1 MEFVDD
7 QASVSKGTP
16 TRKRFGSG
24 SPSNKRST
32 VSPWKRRS
40 VSHAVEVLAKI
51 HADLSGSVSVIFPKE
66 AERLRE
72 EIKNMLVDD
81 ARACHWN
88 RNLMK
93 WSNER
98 YDSTNENRVLNCDPI
113 PFLEA
118 LQALADSSEYVSEL
132 KIMGPLGNLIDIAGA
147 RNLDW
152 KEPESAALGCAR
164 PPARVSKKEA
174 VTAGFRRKKQYHLEV
189 ETTSLA
195 IYLTVGF
202 RRKKQYH
209 LEVEPT
215 LWRLQMNYIEKT
227 ML

>member
-7 QASVSKGTP
+7 KASVSKGTP

-32 VSPWKRRS
+32 VSPWKRPF
-40 VSHAVEVLAKI
+40 VTHAVQVLAKI
-51 HADLSGSVSVIFPKE
+51 HADLSGSISVIFTKE

-132 KIMGPLGNLIDIAGA
+132 KIMGPLGNFIDIAEA

-152 KEPESAALGCAR
+152 KEPEIQHENESTMDDVHADVRVLAR
-164 PPARVSKKEA
+164 IVYLIAKRAGVTDKEIA
-174 VTAGFRRKKQYHLEV
+174 DAEDA
-189 ETTSLA
+189 E
-195 IYLTVGF
+195 
-202 RRKKQYH
+202 
-209 LEVEPT
+209 
-215 LWRLQMNYIEKT
+215 
-227 ML
+227 

>member
-1 MEFVDD
+1 MAQGEVV
-7 QASVSKGTP
+7 QGLLH
-16 TRKRFGSG
+16 
-24 SPSNKRST
+24 
-32 VSPWKRRS
+32 
-40 VSHAVEVLAKI
+40 HAQQVLAKI
-51 HADLSGSVSVIFPKE
+51 HADRSGSVSVIFPKE

-132 KIMGPLGNLIDIAGA
+132 KIMGLIGSPCLVP
-147 RNLDW
+147 RMML
-152 KEPESAALGCAR
+152 KLR
-164 PPARVSKKEA
+164 
-174 VTAGFRRKKQYHLEV
+174 L
-189 ETTSLA
+189 TTSLFTCA
-195 IYLTVGF
+195 RCPWYNLD
-202 RRKKQYH
+202 RA
-209 LEVEPT
+209 L
-215 LWRLQMNYIEKT
+215 M
-227 ML
+227 

>member
-132 KIMGPLGNLIDIAGA
+132 KIMGPLGNFIDIAEA

-152 KEPESAALGCAR
+152 KEPEIQHEDESTMDDVHHDVRVLAR
-164 PPARVSKKEA
+164 IVYLIAKRAGVTDKEIA
-174 VTAGFRRKKQYHLEV
+174 DAEDA
-189 ETTSLA
+189 E
-195 IYLTVGF
+195 
-202 RRKKQYH
+202 
-209 LEVEPT
+209 
-215 LWRLQMNYIEKT
+215 
-227 ML
+227 

>member
-7 QASVSKGTP
+7 KASVSKGTP

-32 VSPWKRRS
+32 VSPWKKRF
-40 VSHAVEVLAKI
+40 VSHAIEVLAKI
-51 HADLSGSVSVIFPKE
+51 HADLSGLAVSVIFPKE

-88 RNLMK
+88 CNLMK

-132 KIMGPLGNLIDIAGA
+132 KIMGPLGNFIDIAEA

-152 KEPESAALGCAR
+152 KEPEIQHENESTMDDVHADVRVLAR
-164 PPARVSKKEA
+164 IVYLIAKRAGVTDKEIA
-174 VTAGFRRKKQYHLEV
+174 DAEDA
-189 ETTSLA
+189 E
-195 IYLTVGF
+195 
-202 RRKKQYH
+202 
-209 LEVEPT
+209 
-215 LWRLQMNYIEKT
+215 
-227 ML
+227 

>member
-1 MEFVDD
+1 MSFVED
-7 QASVSKGTP
+7 QAQVLKATP

-24 SPSNKRST
+24 SPSNKRSS
-32 VSPWKRRS
+32 VSPWKRPF
-40 VSHAVEVLAKI
+40 VTHAVQVLAKI

-132 KIMGPLGNLIDIAGA
+132 KIMGPLGNFIDIAEA

-152 KEPESAALGCAR
+152 KEPEVQHEDESTMDDVHHDVRVLAR
-164 PPARVSKKEA
+164 IVCLIAKRAGVTDKEIA
-174 VTAGFRRKKQYHLEV
+174 DAEDA
-189 ETTSLA
+189 E
-195 IYLTVGF
+195 
-202 RRKKQYH
+202 
-209 LEVEPT
+209 
-215 LWRLQMNYIEKT
+215 
-227 ML
+227 

>member
-1 MEFVDD
+1 MCMHAEVRSCHNTTHDTYMEFVDD
-7 QASVSKGTP
+7 KASVSKATP

-24 SPSNKRST
+24 SPSNKRSS
-32 VSPWKRRS
+32 VSPWKRPF
-40 VSHAVEVLAKI
+40 VTHAVQVLAKI

-132 KIMGPLGNLIDIAGA
+132 KIMGPLGNFIDIAEA

-152 KEPESAALGCAR
+152 KEPEIQHEDESTMDDVHADVRVLAR
-164 PPARVSKKEA
+164 IVYLIAKRAGVTDKEIA
-174 VTAGFRRKKQYHLEV
+174 DAEDA
-189 ETTSLA
+189 E
-195 IYLTVGF
+195 
-202 RRKKQYH
+202 
-209 LEVEPT
+209 
-215 LWRLQMNYIEKT
+215 
-227 ML
+227 

>member
-7 QASVSKGTP
+7 KASVSKGTP

-32 VSPWKRRS
+32 VSPWKRPF
-40 VSHAVEVLAKI
+40 VTHAVQVLAKI

-152 KEPESAALGCAR
+152 KEPEIQHENESTMDDVHADVRVLAR
-164 PPARVSKKEA
+164 IVYLIAKRAGVTDKEIA
-174 VTAGFRRKKQYHLEV
+174 DAEDA
-189 ETTSLA
+189 E
-195 IYLTVGF
+195 
-202 RRKKQYH
+202 
-209 LEVEPT
+209 
-215 LWRLQMNYIEKT
+215 
-227 ML
+227 

>member
-1 MEFVDD
+1 M
-7 QASVSKGTP
+7 
-16 TRKRFGSG
+16 
-24 SPSNKRST
+24 
-32 VSPWKRRS
+32 
-40 VSHAVEVLAKI
+40 
-51 HADLSGSVSVIFPKE
+51 IFPKE

-98 YDSTNENRVLNCDPI
+98 FDSTNENRVLSCDPI

-132 KIMGPLGNLIDIAGA
+132 KIMGPLGNFIDIAEA

-152 KEPESAALGCAR
+152 KEPEIQHENESTMDDVHADVRVLAR
-164 PPARVSKKEA
+164 IVYLIAKRAGVTDKEIA
-174 VTAGFRRKKQYHLEV
+174 DAEDA
-189 ETTSLA
+189 E
-195 IYLTVGF
+195 
-202 RRKKQYH
+202 
-209 LEVEPT
+209 
-215 LWRLQMNYIEKT
+215 
-227 ML
+227 

>member
-24 SPSNKRST
+24 SPSNKRSN

-132 KIMGPLGNLIDIAGA
+132 KIMGPLGNFIDIAEA

-152 KEPESAALGCAR
+152 KEPEIQHENESTMDDVHADVRVLAR
-164 PPARVSKKEA
+164 IVYLIAKRAGVTDKEIA
-174 VTAGFRRKKQYHLEV
+174 DAEDA
-189 ETTSLA
+189 E
-195 IYLTVGF
+195 
-202 RRKKQYH
+202 
-209 LEVEPT
+209 
-215 LWRLQMNYIEKT
+215 
-227 ML
+227 

>member
-7 QASVSKGTP
+7 KASVSKGTP

-32 VSPWKRRS
+32 VSPWKKRF
-40 VSHAVEVLAKI
+40 VSHAIEVLAKI

-132 KIMGPLGNLIDIAGA
+132 KIMGPLGNFIDIAEA

-152 KEPESAALGCAR
+152 KEPEIQHENESTMDDVHADVRVLAR
-164 PPARVSKKEA
+164 IVCLIAKRAGVTDKEIA
-174 VTAGFRRKKQYHLEV
+174 DAEDA
-189 ETTSLA
+189 E
-195 IYLTVGF
+195 
-202 RRKKQYH
+202 
-209 LEVEPT
+209 
-215 LWRLQMNYIEKT
+215 
-227 ML
+227 

>member
-1 MEFVDD
+1 MEFVED
-7 QASVSKGTP
+7 QASVLSKVTA
-16 TRKRFGSG
+16 TRKRAFG
-24 SPSNKRST
+24 SPSGKRST
-32 VSPWKRRS
+32 VSPWKKRS
-40 VSHAVEVLAKI
+40 VSHAIDLLAKI
-51 HADLSGSVSVIFPKE
+51 HPDLSGSVSVIFPKE

-132 KIMGPLGNLIDIAGA
+132 KIMGPLGNFIDIATPSSE
-147 RNLDW
+147 RL
-152 KEPESAALGCAR
+152 
-164 PPARVSKKEA
+164 PPL
-174 VTAGFRRKKQYHLEV
+174 AGLV
-189 ETTSLA
+189 
-195 IYLTVGF
+195 
-202 RRKKQYH
+202 
-209 LEVEPT
+209 
-215 LWRLQMNYIEKT
+215 
-227 ML
+227 

>member
-7 QASVSKGTP
+7 KASVSKGTP
-16 TRKRFGSG
+16 TRKRFGSR
-24 SPSNKRST
+24 SPSNKRSN

-132 KIMGPLGNLIDIAGA
+132 KIMGPLGNFIDIAEA

-152 KEPESAALGCAR
+152 KEPEIQHENESTMDDVHADVRVLAR
-164 PPARVSKKEA
+164 IVYLIAKRAGVTDKEIA
-174 VTAGFRRKKQYHLEV
+174 DAEDA
-189 ETTSLA
+189 E
-195 IYLTVGF
+195 
-202 RRKKQYH
+202 
-209 LEVEPT
+209 
-215 LWRLQMNYIEKT
+215 
-227 ML
+227 

>member
-98 YDSTNENRVLNCDPI
+98 FDSTNENRVLNCDPI

-132 KIMGPLGNLIDIAGA
+132 KIMGPLGNLIDIAEA

-152 KEPESAALGCAR
+152 KEPEIQHENESTMDDVHADVRVLAR
-164 PPARVSKKEA
+164 IVYLIAKKA
-174 VTAGFRRKKQYHLEV
+174 GVTDKEIADAEDA
-189 ETTSLA
+189 E
-195 IYLTVGF
+195 
-202 RRKKQYH
+202 
-209 LEVEPT
+209 
-215 LWRLQMNYIEKT
+215 
-227 ML
+227 

>member
-7 QASVSKGTP
+7 KASVSKGTP

-32 VSPWKRRS
+32 VSPWKRPF
-40 VSHAVEVLAKI
+40 VTHAVQVLAKI

-93 WSNER
+93 WS
-98 YDSTNENRVLNCDPI
+98 
-113 PFLEA
+113 
-118 LQALADSSEYVSEL
+118 
-132 KIMGPLGNLIDIAGA
+132 
-147 RNLDW
+147 
-152 KEPESAALGCAR
+152 
-164 PPARVSKKEA
+164 
-174 VTAGFRRKKQYHLEV
+174 
-189 ETTSLA
+189 
-195 IYLTVGF
+195 
-202 RRKKQYH
+202 
-209 LEVEPT
+209 
-215 LWRLQMNYIEKT
+215 KT
-227 ML
+227 QLRDG

>member
-1 MEFVDD
+1 MHACISTLARANTTHDTYMSFVED
-7 QASVSKGTP
+7 QAQVLKATP

-24 SPSNKRST
+24 SPSNKRSS
-32 VSPWKRRS
+32 VSPWKRPF
-40 VSHAVEVLAKI
+40 VTHAVQVLAKI

-98 YDSTNENRVLNCDPI
+98 FDSTNENRVLNCDPI

-152 KEPESAALGCAR
+152 KEPEIQHENESTMDDVHADVRVLAR
-164 PPARVSKKEA
+164 IVYLIAKKA
-174 VTAGFRRKKQYHLEV
+174 GVTDKEIADAEDA
-189 ETTSLA
+189 E
-195 IYLTVGF
+195 
-202 RRKKQYH
+202 
-209 LEVEPT
+209 
-215 LWRLQMNYIEKT
+215 
-227 ML
+227 

>member
-7 QASVSKGTP
+7 KASVSKGTP

-32 VSPWKRRS
+32 VSPWKRPF
-40 VSHAVEVLAKI
+40 VTHAVQVLAKI

-72 EIKNMLVDD
+72 EIKNMLVHD

-132 KIMGPLGNLIDIAGA
+132 KIMGPLGNFIDIAEA

-152 KEPESAALGCAR
+152 KEPEIQHENESTMDDVHADV
-164 PPARVSKKEA
+164 RVLAGIVYLIAKKA
-174 VTAGFRRKKQYHLEV
+174 GVTDKEIADAEDA
-189 ETTSLA
+189 E
-195 IYLTVGF
+195 
-202 RRKKQYH
+202 
-209 LEVEPT
+209 
-215 LWRLQMNYIEKT
+215 
-227 ML
+227 

>member
-32 VSPWKRRS
+32 VSPWKRPF
-40 VSHAVEVLAKI
+40 VTHAVQVLAKI

-152 KEPESAALGCAR
+152 KEPEFQHENESTMDDVHADVRVLAR
-164 PPARVSKKEA
+164 IVYLIAKRAGVTDKEIA
-174 VTAGFRRKKQYHLEV
+174 DAEDA
-189 ETTSLA
+189 E
-195 IYLTVGF
+195 
-202 RRKKQYH
+202 
-209 LEVEPT
+209 
-215 LWRLQMNYIEKT
+215 
-227 ML
+227 

>member
-7 QASVSKGTP
+7 KASVSKGTP

-32 VSPWKRRS
+32 GSPWKRRF

-132 KIMGPLGNLIDIAGA
+132 KIMGPLGNFIDIAEA

-152 KEPESAALGCAR
+152 KEPEIQHEDESTMDDVHADVRVLAR
-164 PPARVSKKEA
+164 IVYLIAKRAGVTDKEIA
-174 VTAGFRRKKQYHLEV
+174 DAEDA
-189 ETTSLA
+189 E
-195 IYLTVGF
+195 
-202 RRKKQYH
+202 
-209 LEVEPT
+209 
-215 LWRLQMNYIEKT
+215 
-227 ML
+227 

>member
-1 MEFVDD
+1 L
-7 QASVSKGTP
+7 ACPWK
-16 TRKRFGSG
+16 KRF
-24 SPSNKRST
+24 
-32 VSPWKRRS
+32 
-40 VSHAVEVLAKI
+40 VSHAIEVLAKI
-51 HADLSGSVSVIFPKE
+51 HADLSGSVPVIFPKE

-132 KIMGPLGNLIDIAGA
+132 KIMGPLGNFIDIAEA

-152 KEPESAALGCAR
+152 KEPEIQHENESTMDDVHADVRVLAR
-164 PPARVSKKEA
+164 IVYLIAKRAGVTDKEIA
-174 VTAGFRRKKQYHLEV
+174 DAEDA
-189 ETTSLA
+189 E
-195 IYLTVGF
+195 
-202 RRKKQYH
+202 
-209 LEVEPT
+209 
-215 LWRLQMNYIEKT
+215 
-227 ML
+227 

>member
-7 QASVSKGTP
+7 KASVSKATP

-24 SPSNKRST
+24 SPSGKRST
-32 VSPWKRRS
+32 VSPWKKRF
-40 VSHAVEVLAKI
+40 VSHAIEVLAKI

-132 KIMGPLGNLIDIAGA
+132 KIMGPLGNFIDIAEA

-152 KEPESAALGCAR
+152 KEPEIQHENESTMDDVHADVRVLAR
-164 PPARVSKKEA
+164 IVYLIAKRAGVTDKEIA
-174 VTAGFRRKKQYHLEV
+174 DAEDA
-189 ETTSLA
+189 E
-195 IYLTVGF
+195 
-202 RRKKQYH
+202 
-209 LEVEPT
+209 
-215 LWRLQMNYIEKT
+215 
-227 ML
+227 

>member
-1 MEFVDD
+1 MSFVED
-7 QASVSKGTP
+7 QAQVSKATP

-32 VSPWKRRS
+32 VSPWKKRF
-40 VSHAVEVLAKI
+40 VSHAIEVLAKI

-98 YDSTNENRVLNCDPI
+98 FDSTNENRVLNCDPI

-132 KIMGPLGNLIDIAGA
+132 KIMGPLGNFIDIAEA

-152 KEPESAALGCAR
+152 KEPEIQHENESTMDDVHADVRVLAR
-164 PPARVSKKEA
+164 IVYLIAKRAGVTDKEIA
-174 VTAGFRRKKQYHLEV
+174 DAEDA
-189 ETTSLA
+189 E
-195 IYLTVGF
+195 
-202 RRKKQYH
+202 
-209 LEVEPT
+209 
-215 LWRLQMNYIEKT
+215 
-227 ML
+227 

>member
-1 MEFVDD
+1 MDFVDD
-7 QASVSKGTP
+7 KASVSKGTP

-32 VSPWKRRS
+32 VSPWKRPF
-40 VSHAVEVLAKI
+40 VTHAVQVLAKI

-132 KIMGPLGNLIDIAGA
+132 KIMGPLGNFIDIAEA

-152 KEPESAALGCAR
+152 KEPEIQHENESTMDDVHADV
-164 PPARVSKKEA
+164 RVLCEDRVPHCQEGRGHHTKTGLWGHSPFL
-174 VTAGFRRKKQYHLEV
+174 VTFDWRIFWTSGFV
-189 ETTSLA
+189 
-195 IYLTVGF
+195 
-202 RRKKQYH
+202 
-209 LEVEPT
+209 
-215 LWRLQMNYIEKT
+215 
-227 ML
+227 

>member
-1 MEFVDD
+1 MSFVED
-7 QASVSKGTP
+7 QAQVLKATP

-32 VSPWKRRS
+32 VSPWKKRF

-72 EIKNMLVDD
+72 EIKNMLADD

-98 YDSTNENRVLNCDPI
+98 FDSTNENRVLNCDPI

-132 KIMGPLGNLIDIAGA
+132 KIMGPLGNFIDIAEA

-152 KEPESAALGCAR
+152 KEPEIQHENESTMDDVHADVRVLAR
-164 PPARVSKKEA
+164 IVYLIAKKA
-174 VTAGFRRKKQYHLEV
+174 GVTDKEIADAEDA
-189 ETTSLA
+189 E
-195 IYLTVGF
+195 
-202 RRKKQYH
+202 
-209 LEVEPT
+209 
-215 LWRLQMNYIEKT
+215 
-227 ML
+227 